1 MGMTASLVGGIVGG
15 VALVTCV
22 ALPIVCYKK
31 TARGAYEETP
41 FTLLHKEGNFEIRDY
56 PSMRIVETNSP
67 EVQD

>member
-1 MGMTASLVGGIVGG
+1 MGRTFSLVGGIVGG
-15 VALVTCV
+15 VALVSFI
-22 ALPIVCYKK
+22 ALSIVYKK

-67 EVQD
+67 EV